1 MRREP
6 SRNRHYRR
14 KGQEARQGTSLPE
27 PRHRGP
33 VRRSPLCLCS
43 FVPWFPGRRG
53 DLAVDSLCHH
63 VAVRRGGGTACLGGG
78 WALVVS
84 FSSTSSPGGRGRVA
98 GEAGAQGGAPRPTA
112 QSDGAACLP
121 NARSLPSQPLG
132 LAPSSLPRLHPAATL
147 PGATPWPGRRLG
159 GPPRPRRSCCV
170 PGHLAGDPQGWL
182 GVTPESSFRAGT
194 RWGSTSGDLG
204 VGEAHA
210 GAQVDR
216 TPSPPAVHSLL
227 FLSPRQPGPGPP
239 FSGRRPLFWQAPPF
253 LAGSHGSASV
263 GTGWG
268 PASGSGGGNRPAPQP
283 ILRADAVAPAE

>member
-132 LAPSSLPRLHPAATL
+132 LCSLFPSEAPSCCH
-147 PGATPWPGRRLG
+147 
-159 GPPRPRRSCCV
+159 PPRSNTLAWEASGRPSSAQTLVLCPRS
-170 PGHLAGDPQGWL
+170 PGWRPTGLAGGDPRIQLPSRDPVGL
-182 GVTPESSFRAGT
+182 YQ
-194 RWGSTSGDLG
+194 WGSGCG
-204 VGEAHA
+204 
-210 GAQVDR
+210 
-216 TPSPPAVHSLL
+216 
-227 FLSPRQPGPGPP
+227 
-239 FSGRRPLFWQAPPF
+239 
-253 LAGSHGSASV
+253 
-263 GTGWG
+263 
-268 PASGSGGGNRPAPQP
+268 
-283 ILRADAVAPAE
+283 

>member
-1 MRREP
+1 MPLLLRSLVPWPARGP
-6 SRNRHYRR
+6 GS
-14 KGQEARQGTSLPE
+14 GQSLP
-27 PRHRGP
+27 PRGCAQRGQ
-33 VRRSPLCLCS
+33 
-43 FVPWFPGRRG
+43 
-53 DLAVDSLCHH
+53 DSLS
-63 VAVRRGGGTACLGGG
+63 RGWLGSGRLIQLHFLP
-78 WALVVS
+78 WRPR
-84 FSSTSSPGGRGRVA
+84 PGGRGR
-98 GEAGAQGGAPRPTA
+98 QGLREGLPGPQPKVTELPASQTPSSSRVSP
-112 QSDGAACLP
+112 SD
-121 NARSLPSQPLG
+121 S
-132 LAPSSLPRLHPAATL
+132 APSSLPRLHPAATL

-159 GPPRPRRSCCV
+159 GPPWPRRSCCV
-170 PGHLAGDPQGWL
+170 PGHLAGDPRDWL

>member
-1 MRREP
+1 MWLCAEGA
-6 SRNRHYRR
+6 
-14 KGQEARQGTSLPE
+14 GQPVSGVAGLWSSHSVPLPPLEAE
-27 PRHRGP
+27 
-33 VRRSPLCLCS
+33 
-43 FVPWFPGRRG
+43 
-53 DLAVDSLCHH
+53 A
-63 VAVRRGGGTACLGGG
+63 G
-78 WALVVS
+78 WQ
-84 FSSTSSPGGRGRVA
+84 

-194 RWGSTSGDLG
+194 WWGSASGDLG
-204 VGEAHA
+204 AGEAHA

-216 TPSPPAVHSLL
+216 TPSPPAIHSLL

-239 FSGRRPLFWQAPPF
+239 FSGRRPLFWQAPMGRP
-253 LAGSHGSASV
+253 V
-263 GTGWG
+263 WG
-268 PASGSGGGNRPAPQP
+268 PAGALRVEAEAGTGRPRSLFSGRMLWPQQSD
-283 ILRADAVAPAE
+283 RG